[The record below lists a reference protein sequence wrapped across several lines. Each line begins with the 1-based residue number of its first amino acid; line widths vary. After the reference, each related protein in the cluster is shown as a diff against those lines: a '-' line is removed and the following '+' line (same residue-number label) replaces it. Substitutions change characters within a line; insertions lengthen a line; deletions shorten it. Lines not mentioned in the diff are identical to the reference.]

1 MTEEKTDG
9 LSLLSWINVVLSFL
23 FMAIGVPLLLSL
35 VILLVWGFNWR
46 FLILESPYCWGVLAI
61 GAVLGFGNATRYYK
75 QLKAKLL
82 K

>member
-1 MTEEKTDG
+1 MTEGKTDG

-35 VILLVWGFNWR
+35 VILLVGGFNWR
-46 FLILESPYCWGVLAI
+46 FLILESPYCWAFLAI
-61 GAVLGFGNATRYYK
+61 GAVLGFGNAMRYYK
-75 QLKAKLL
+75 RAKAKLL